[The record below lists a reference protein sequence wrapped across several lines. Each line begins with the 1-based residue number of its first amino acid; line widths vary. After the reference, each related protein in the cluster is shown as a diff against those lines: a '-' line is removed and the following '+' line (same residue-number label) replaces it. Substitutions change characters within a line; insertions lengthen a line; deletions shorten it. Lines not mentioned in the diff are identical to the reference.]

1 MNPFGKVGIAGPSS
15 QVYTAEDAFL
25 GCLFMDLMEE
35 ANSLQGIYKAQI
47 LLSKHAQYCSSPRA
61 FESTW
66 LVLKKAAI
74 FHHKYPHMATLWSKL
89 HGILA
94 SAFLSCCS
102 FSMVNLLVLLD
113 FVSESHPCCQ
123 SHPITQ
129 SKEREP
135 GLSCGKTRLLLRGDL
150 NLFSAECLQLPRLS
164 KAPWKAYISYK
175 EESFSRK

>member
-1 MNPFGKVGIAGPSS
+1 MNPFGKMGIAGPSS

-25 GCLFMDLMEE
+25 GCLFMDPMEG

-47 LLSKHAQYCSSPRA
+47 LFSKHAQYCSSPRT

-89 HGILA
+89 HWILA
-94 SAFLSCCS
+94 SAFLSCCSKS

-113 FVSESHPCCQ
+113 FVSESHPCCR

-129 SKEREP
+129 LKGSEP
-135 GLSCGKTRLLLRGDL
+135 EFSCGKTKVAFMRRFEFG
-150 NLFSAECLQLPRLS
+150 
-164 KAPWKAYISYK
+164 
-175 EESFSRK
+175 